1 MRTARSKAWSSSRN
15 VRGEEIWYGRFEVI
29 TSNRGQST
37 RRASPWITSTGR
49 SAGPSTAVTVYVPE
63 ERPSA
68 ENEKDWLD
76 PLLASTTLVWNVRTA
91 LPAESARVT
100 VSVSSKTTASTSLP
114 RSTSPA
120 IERLDPCDVAD
131 NLAIQYP
138 RVPIDSSST

>member
-1 MRTARSKAWSSSRN
+1 ETSTAFRDVTLSPRPKIAMSSS
-15 VRGEEIWYGRFEVI
+15 II
-29 TSNRGQST
+29 ST
-37 RRASPWITSTGR
+37 CLSVGAC
-49 SAGPSTAVTVYVPE
+49 TAVTVYLPE

-68 ENEKDWLD
+68 ENQKDWLD
-76 PLLASTTLVWNVRTA
+76 PLLASTTFVWNVRTA

-100 VSVSSKTTASTSLP
+100 VSVSSKTTASMSLP

-138 RVPIDSSST
+138 RVPIDSSSKSAAGE